1 MRLYENL
8 RGLKI
13 AIIEDDLLLRDSL
26 VLYFHAKGCVA
37 AGFAD
42 AEAAMESFETES
54 PDIVISDYIM
64 PGTDGM
70 ELLCRVGELHPAAL
84 RVLITGYPSPNLTRE
99 VKQAGIDDFILKP
112 FSVEE
117 VEDALRRLMATRER
131 KLAGAATLKTA
142 NGESR

>member
-13 AIIEDDLLLRDSL
+13 AIIEDDSLLRDSL
-26 VLYFHAKGCVA
+26 VLFFHSKGCVA
-37 AGFAD
+37 AGFSV

-70 ELLCRVGELHPAAL
+70 ELLRQAGKLYPEAL
-84 RVLITGYPSPNLTRE
+84 RVLITGHPSPDLVRE
-99 VKQAGIDDFILKP
+99 VQQAGVDEFILKP

-117 VEDALRRLMATRER
+117 LEYALRRLMEARER
-131 KLAGAATLKTA
+131 KLAAAETLKTA